1 MGGEGGVEVKQ
12 AATWVIIVEGKQ
24 GAPGGLSSVE
34 STFSYI

>member
-1 MGGEGGVEVKQ
+1 MGGEGGVEVEQ
-12 AATWVIIVEGKQ
+12 AATWVTTVEGKR